1 VNITIPDKALKMRR
15 KQRLYA
21 LDACKTYKFFKLGSV
36 LERREYMRSIFHIF
50 IIAAAL
56 LNLTGCGYRGD
67 PYYERG
73 ADVSKEQKMSNRTV
87 ADFGE
92 RIGDAV

>member
-1 VNITIPDKALKMRR
+1 
-15 KQRLYA
+15 
-21 LDACKTYKFFKLGSV
+21 
-36 LERREYMRSIFHIF
+36 MRSIFHIF

-56 LNLTGCGYRGD
+56 LNLTGCGYKGD